1 MKPLIRVFVVGLL
14 FFAAPAQRT
23 HAKDVVVPAPP
34 AARESSLFILKA
46 EKGFVGATVE
56 IFHISGDL
64 LASQPLQKR
73 KVVIDFGSVQY
84 GTYIIRLTK
93 GDKIQEYQYTK
104 K

>member
-1 MKPLIRVFVVGLL
+1 MKPLVTVLVAGLL
-14 FFAAPAQRT
+14 SIAAPVQRT
-23 HAKDVVVPAPP
+23 HAKDAVVPAPP
-34 AARESSLFILKA
+34 AARENSLFILKA
-46 EKGFVGATVE
+46 EKSFVGATVE
-56 IFHISGDL
+56 IFHVSGDL
-64 LASQPLQKR
+64 LASQQLQKR